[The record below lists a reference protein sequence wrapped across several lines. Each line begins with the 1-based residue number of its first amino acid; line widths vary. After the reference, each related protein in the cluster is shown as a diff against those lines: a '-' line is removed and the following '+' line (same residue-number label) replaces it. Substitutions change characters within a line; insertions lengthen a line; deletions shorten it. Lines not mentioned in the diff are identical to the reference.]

1 MISVISMQ
9 KTPGITIK
17 QDMNT
22 ALWIEKYRPHDLS
35 EIIGQERVIS
45 HLVSFAE
52 SGDVPHLVVSG
63 PHGTGKSAAIECF
76 SRRLY
81 GENWEENVTIFSTS
95 ELFQQGKKY
104 LEGDD
109 RFSHIYKKDESF
121 LTNFKYIVRSYASMR
136 PLDAGFKLIVFEDA
150 SALTRDAQQALRRI
164 MERYSR
170 TCRFVFCTTN
180 PSALIPAITSRCFP
194 LFFTPLPNT
203 VVLQCLRSVLAEE
216 CAGGD
221 GIREEDISLH
231 GSATE
236 PLEAE
241 DLELIMHMAGG
252 DLRKALMLLQIVA
265 ESGGE
270 IELGSLSQSETSAFA
285 ASAVAAVQAC
295 NFKGAKQII
304 ETLMIDYGLT
314 GREVVQEIRQIA
326 KREYNHP
333 RIALMLADTD
343 AVLAH
348 STNEFIQL
356 DALLAKMIREVFSV
370 ESQAPL

>member
-1 MISVISMQ
+1 M
-9 KTPGITIK
+9 
-17 QDMNT
+17 
-22 ALWIEKYRPHDLS
+22 LWIEKYRPHELS
-35 EIIGQERVIS
+35 AIIGQEQVIS
-45 HLVSFAE
+45 HLISFAE
-52 SGDVPHLVVSG
+52 SGDVPHLVLSG

-81 GENWEENVTIFSTS
+81 GEVWEGNVTIFSTS

-104 LEGDD
+104 LESDE
-109 RFSHIYKKDESF
+109 RFSHIYKKEESF

-136 PLDAGFKLIVFEDA
+136 PLDAGFKLLVFEDA

-216 CAGGD
+216 CAGRD
-221 GIREEDISLH
+221 GIRQED
-231 GSATE
+231 
-236 PLEAE
+236 

-270 IELGSLSQSETSAFA
+270 IELGNLSQSETSAFA
-285 ASAVAAVQAC
+285 ASAFAALQAC

-333 RIALMLADTD
+333 RIALMLADTE

-356 DALLAKMIREVFSV
+356 DALLAKMITEVFSV
-370 ESQAPL
+370 KS